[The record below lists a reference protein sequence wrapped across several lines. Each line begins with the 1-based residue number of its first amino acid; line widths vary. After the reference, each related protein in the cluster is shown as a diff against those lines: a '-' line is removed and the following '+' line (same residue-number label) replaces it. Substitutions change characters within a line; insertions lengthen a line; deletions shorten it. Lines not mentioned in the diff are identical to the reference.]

1 MAVPDA
7 SPPFLRWARIL
18 RIDHPPADRP
28 DRESAGNGNMTHSSA
43 VLSVPCGRK
52 QTMVLEKTGKPFAA
66 AILLGL
72 LGFAGNLLTLELF
85 FGVNFLFGSIFA
97 MLAALRGDWRY
108 GSVAGFI
115 AASCTWF
122 LWGHPWA
129 VVVLTCET
137 AFVACMYSRRK
148 GNPVLYDM
156 IYWICAGMPLAC
168 LFGYYAMAENIQS
181 TVLLMLKQSI
191 NGTFN
196 ALAATIVLTLSG
208 PGKKSSEERVAFS
221 RLIFVVM
228 VTLVLLPALLFLVTG
243 MRTYLKTEMEE
254 LAAEASRTCDT
265 ARNSSV
271 EWIHERQ
278 RSVQTLAAL
287 IGDPE
292 ETTFEQ
298 MQYYV
303 ETLKTATPGILGM
316 AVMNGS
322 SRIVACSPVLDGSG
336 KSRLGIDFSDSPQ
349 ARAVRE
355 NRRPLIVDTVTG
367 IPGSGDLAAILLAPL
382 VVGGEYK
389 GYCEAVAGTSSI
401 RASLA
406 GVAGEG
412 GTSITLVDGNGTV
425 IAGTAA
431 PPETGRAF
439 ERPYIVDG
447 RIAPSET
454 RHWIADPYSGM
465 GSMQRWRA
473 SVFVKIAAV
482 SPDCAWKLV
491 VETSVLPLLRG
502 MSRYSIAGL
511 GILALLTLCTVTLSH
526 FFTAKMVSTIEKLRT
541 MTRTIPDLIERPEKI
556 EWPRSRIAE
565 LEDLSNNV
573 REMALA
579 LSDSFRQQASLNRF
593 LEERVKART
602 MEIEEREVFI
612 RDILDSLTAHVA
624 VLDDGGEIVMA
635 NRAWMHSALNG
646 EDSAFPGVGSNYID
660 TFERGI
666 QRGGGAFSSD
676 ALKGLRAVMDGSLG
690 GFRLDYPCCLP
701 PAPEPLWF
709 RMHVSRLSGRRRG
722 VVVSHENITELK
734 RAEEAVRESQQQMES
749 FFRQSLDGF
758 FFMRIDE
765 PVQWNGPE
773 DREKALD
780 YALRHERVTKVNDAL
795 LAQYRATEEEFL
807 GLTIAD
813 LFARDDTSAKQAL
826 CRLFDA
832 GQLLVDTEVRKL
844 DGTPMWIQGHY
855 MCLYDPVGRITG
867 HFGIQRDITVQ
878 KKRENALKESEERL
892 DLALKAGGLGMWDIN
907 EQTGEAIFSD
917 RWAEML
923 GYVPGE
929 LESHLR
935 TWEKLVHPEDM
946 PRVREA
952 LRAHFSG
959 ETPYYQTEYRLR
971 GKNGDWVW
979 ILDQGRVTLR
989 APDGTPLRAVGT
1001 HLDITEG
1008 RRKAELMEAERD
1020 LGLELSQPVSLEES
1034 CSICLEKALRVSH
1047 MDCGCL
1053 YLVNE
1058 ADGSLERVIY
1068 RGLTEEFAQM
1078 VSRFEA
1084 GSERAR
1090 LAQSEIPVYSSYEDI
1105 HLVLDETRRK
1115 EGLKAVAIVP
1125 VRCQGRTVASLS
1137 AASHALESIP
1147 EFSRYALERIANII
1161 GVFMLHAKQESEIA
1175 GSRRDLETLFNTISD
1190 FLFILD
1196 MHGRIIHHNAVVSER
1211 LGYGEDELAGKSIL
1225 AVHPEERHE
1234 EARSAIASLRTQES
1248 CMCSIPLRKKS
1259 GELIPVESKVHR
1271 GLWRNQEALVAICR
1285 DITDRKR
1292 AEEERLGLE
1301 QRLQRAQKV
1310 ESLSRMAGAIAH
1322 NFNNMLGIV
1331 MGNLE
1336 LVLGELPPDSE
1347 FRTEITEALKASW
1360 RASEIGRYMLTYLG
1374 QTVGKKE
1381 PLDVTEGIRD
1391 VFAILSPSFPK
1402 NVRARMELPESRPV
1416 VHADGAHFRQVVTN
1430 LVLNAVEA
1438 IGEQPGEVVVSVRVT
1453 GRGEIRETNLHPLDW
1468 IPQENFYVCI
1478 EVSDTG
1484 CGMDAGM
1491 LERIFDPFFST
1502 KLVGKGL
1509 GLPVVHGVLRAHGGA
1524 VAVRSE
1530 PSAGT
1535 SFRVYLPLW
1544 EQAPVTVPLNGALPE
1559 GRERICVLLVEDDP
1573 MFRNMAKAMLER
1585 LGCEVTVA
1593 CDGLEAVEIFR
1604 ERKHEFHTVLLDL
1617 SMPRMDG
1624 WETLVALRKLRP
1636 DIPVVLT
1643 SGYDQAHAM
1652 KGDHT
1657 EQPQAFL
1664 CKPYQMKDL
1673 KEVLAISGAARD
1685 GSST

>member
-1 MAVPDA
+1 MALD
-7 SPPFLRWARIL
+7 
-18 RIDHPPADRP
+18 
-28 DRESAGNGNMTHSSA
+28 
-43 VLSVPCGRK
+43 
-52 QTMVLEKTGKPFAA
+52 KTGKPFAA

-85 FGVNFLFGSIFA
+85 FSVNFLFGSIFA
-97 MLAALRGDWRY
+97 MLAALRSDWRY

-137 AFVACMYSRRK
+137 AFVGCMYSRRK

-156 IYWICAGMPLAC
+156 IYWICAGMPLTC
-168 LFGYYAMAENIQS
+168 LFGHYAMAEDIQG
-181 TVLLMLKQSI
+181 TVLLMLKQSV

-196 ALAATIVLTLSG
+196 ALAATIALTLSG
-208 PGKKSSEERVAFS
+208 PGKKFSEERIAFS

-228 VTLVLLPALLFLVTG
+228 VTLVLLPALLFLVMG
-243 MRTYLKTEMEE
+243 MRTYMKTEMEE
-254 LAAEASRTCDT
+254 LAAEASRTCDM

-292 ETTFEQ
+292 ESTFEQ

-303 ETLKTATPGILGM
+303 ETLKAATPAFLRM
-316 AVMNGS
+316 AVMNGRS
-322 SRIVACSPVLDGSG
+322 LSVACSPLLDGNG
-336 KSRLGIDFSDSPQ
+336 KSSLGIDFSDSPQ
-349 ARAVRE
+349 ARAMKE
-355 NRRPLIVDTVTG
+355 NRRPLIGDTATG
-367 IPGSGDLAAILLAPL
+367 MPGAGAPAALLLAPL

-389 GYCEAVAGTSSI
+389 GYCEGVAETSSI
-401 RASLA
+401 HAILA
-406 GVAGEG
+406 GAAGDG
-412 GTSITLVDGNGTV
+412 GTSITLVDGNHTV
-425 IAGTAA
+425 IAGTGAH
-431 PPETGRAF
+431 PEAGGAF

-447 RIAPSET
+447 RIVPSET
-454 RHWIADPYSGM
+454 RHWIADPHSGT
-465 GSMQRWRA
+465 GNMQRWRG

-491 VETSVLPLLRG
+491 VETPVLPLLRG
-502 MSRYSIAGL
+502 MSRYSIVGL

-541 MTRTIPDLIERPEKI
+541 MTRTVPDLIEQPGKI

-565 LEDLSNNV
+565 LEDLSNNI

-579 LSDSFRQQASLNRF
+579 LGDSFQQQASLNRS

-602 MEIEEREVFI
+602 VEIEEREVFI

-635 NRAWMHSALNG
+635 NRAWMHSSLENSA
-646 EDSAFPGVGSNYID
+646 DSAFPGVGSNYID
-660 TFERGI
+660 AFERGI
-666 QRGGGAFSSD
+666 RRGGDAFSPD
-676 ALKGLRAVMDGSLG
+676 ALKGIRAVMDGSLG
-690 GFRLDYPCCLP
+690 RFCLDYPCRLP
-701 PAPEPLWF
+701 FAPEPLWF

-734 RAEEAVRESQQQMES
+734 RAEEALRESQQQMES

-765 PVQWNGPE
+765 PVLWNGSA

-795 LAQYRATEEEFL
+795 LTQYRATEEEFL
-807 GLTIAD
+807 ELTIAD
-813 LFARDDTSAKQAL
+813 LFAQDEASVKQAMW
-826 CRLFDA
+826 RLFDA
-832 GQLLVDTEVRKL
+832 GQLLIDTEARKL
-844 DGTPMWIQGHY
+844 DGTSMWIQGHY
-855 MCLYDPVGRITG
+855 MCLYDSAGRITG

-892 DLALKAGGLGMWDIN
+892 DLALKASGLGMWDIN
-907 EQTGEAIFSD
+907 EQTGEAVFSD
-917 RWAEML
+917 RWEEML
-923 GYVPGE
+923 GYIPGE
-929 LESHLR
+929 LEPHLR
-935 TWEKLVHPEDM
+935 TWEELVHPEDM

-952 LRAHFSG
+952 LRAHYSG
-959 ETPYYQTEYRLR
+959 ETPYFQTEYRLR

-989 APDGTPLRAVGT
+989 ASDGSPLRAVGT

-1058 ADGSLERVIY
+1058 ADGSLERAIY
-1068 RGLTEEFAQM
+1068 EGLTEEFAQM

-1090 LAQSEIPVYSSYEDI
+1090 LAQSEFPVYSSYEDI
-1105 HLVLDETRRK
+1105 HPVLDETRRK
-1115 EGLKAVAIVP
+1115 EGLKALAIVP

-1137 AASHALESIP
+1137 AASHVLESIP

-1161 GVFMLHAKQESEIA
+1161 GVFMLHAKQEAEIA

-1196 MHGRIIHHNAVVSER
+1196 MRGRIIYHNAVVSER
-1211 LGYGEDELAGKSIL
+1211 LGYAEDELVGKPIL

-1234 EARSAIASLRTQES
+1234 EARSAIAALRTQES
-1248 CMCSIPLRKKS
+1248 CVCSIPLRKKS
-1259 GELIPVESKVHR
+1259 GEIIPVESKVHR

-1292 AEEERLGLE
+1292 AEEERFGLE

-1336 LVLGELPPDSE
+1336 LVLGELPPGSE
-1347 FRTEITEALKASW
+1347 FRTGITEALKASW

-1381 PLDVTEGIRD
+1381 PLDVIDGIRD
-1391 VFAILSPSFPK
+1391 VFAILSPSLPK
-1402 NVRARMELPESRPV
+1402 NVRVRMEFPECRPV

-1438 IGEQPGEVVVSVRVT
+1438 IGEQAGEVVVSVRVT
-1453 GRGEIRETNLHPLDW
+1453 GGGEIRETSIHPLDW
-1468 IPQENFYVCI
+1468 SPQENSYACI

-1491 LERIFDPFFST
+1491 LDRIFDPFFST
-1502 KLVGKGL
+1502 KLIGKGL
-1509 GLPVVHGVLRAHGGA
+1509 GLSVVHGVVRAHGGA

-1544 EQAPVTVPLNGALPE
+1544 EQAPVRSQLNGAVP
-1559 GRERICVLLVEDDP
+1559 GSRERKCVLLVEDDP

-1585 LGCEVTVA
+1585 LGCDVTVA

-1624 WETLVALRKLRP
+1624 WETLTALRKLRP

-1652 KGDHT
+1652 KGEHA

-1673 KEVLAISGAARD
+1673 KEVLAISDAARD